1 MKRLAL
7 LSPLLVLSF
16 CMACQGPKAASGGE
30 TDNLNGEAKK
40 QEGPKLVQLWETGPI
55 LTTNE
60 SVLYYAE
67 QDLLFVSCIA
77 GQPTLRDGIGHIA
90 RLKPDGTVLDSAWAS
105 GFHAPKG
112 MCVFQDRLY
121 FSDIDRIVS
130 ISVHNP
136 DDRLFYPLGGA
147 EFLNDLTPGQ
157 RGVYISDMATGMLH
171 YFEAGIIHTINGDLP
186 GLNGLAYFEDF
197 LYTLSSKGLQKLSMG
212 GEVLETINAEFTGG
226 DGLVPLGNN
235 RFIASRW
242 QGEIWLIEG
251 DKAQKLL
258 DSKDEEIQT
267 ADIGFRPTDNTVF
280 VPRFFSNKVTAYRL
294 EM

>member
-1 MKRLAL
+1 MKAYTILGAAL
-7 LSPLLVLSF
+7 WLSSV
-16 CMACQGPKAASGGE
+16 ACQGPKAASGGE
-30 TDNLNGEAKK
+30 TETAAEENESPA
-40 QEGPKLVQLWETGPI
+40 KLVQVWESDAI
-55 LTTNE
+55 FRTNE
-60 SVLYYAE
+60 SVLYYSE

-77 GQPTLRDGIGHIA
+77 GQPTMRDGIGHIA
-90 RLKPDGTVLDSAWAS
+90 RLKPDGTLIDSAWAS

-112 MCVFQDRLY
+112 MCIFQDRLY
-121 FSDIDRIVS
+121 FTDIDRIVS

-157 RGVYISDMATGMLH
+157 RGVYFSDMNTGMLH

-186 GLNGLAYFEDF
+186 GLNGLAYYEDF

-226 DGLVPLGNN
+226 DGLIPLGNN

-251 DKAQKLL
+251 AEAHQLL
-258 DSKDEEIQT
+258 DSKAEEIQT
-267 ADIGFRPTDNTVF
+267 ADLGFRAADNTLF
-280 VPRFFSNKVTAYRL
+280 VPRFFSDKVTAYRL
-294 EM
+294 DF